1 MTSHDDVTSTRA
13 SVPTFEA
20 EARRASLALATIP
33 LGVPPFVGFFSPA
46 VLNEWSQALALIVP
60 VTLSVAAITTGPPR
74 AAGRRLGWVAL
85 AVLATGIAAGLLHQ
99 GTSGSHNGD

>member
-1 MTSHDDVTSTRA
+1 MTSHDDLTSTSA

-20 EARRASLALATIP
+20 EARRASLVIGTIA
-33 LGVPPFVGFFSPA
+33 LGVAAFVGLFFTA

-85 AVLATGIAAGLLHQ
+85 AVLATGIAAGLIHQ
-99 GTSGSHNGD
+99 GASGSYNGD